1 MGHSPFFQS
10 LTGHF
15 KSLGSS
21 LSKKDKL
28 LLQLINFMKQ
38 YFAFLRAINV
48 GSHTVKMENLKALFE
63 KINFKN
69 VQTFIASGNVIFETE
84 EINLEEIKSKIEEK
98 LKKFLGYDVAAF
110 IRTKEELKKVLD
122 KIPFKKSGTEA
133 QQNNLYIAFLEKQ
146 PTKKNKEE
154 LDRINGM
161 SNEFYISKNNMYWL
175 CKKNFSDSGINGNK
189 LEKILGVNLTIRNS
203 TTINK
208 LLIKY

>member
-1 MGHSPFFQS
+1 
-10 LTGHF
+10 
-15 KSLGSS
+15 
-21 LSKKDKL
+21 
-28 LLQLINFMKQ
+28 MKQ

-110 IRTKEELKKVLD
+110 IRTKEELKKILD

-154 LDRINGM
+154 LDRIKGM